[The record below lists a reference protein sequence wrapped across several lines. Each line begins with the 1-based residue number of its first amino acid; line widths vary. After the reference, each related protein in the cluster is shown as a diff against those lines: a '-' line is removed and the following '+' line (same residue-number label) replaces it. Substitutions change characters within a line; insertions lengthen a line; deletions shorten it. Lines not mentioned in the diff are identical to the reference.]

1 MVKIVTKC
9 HKWFPMFRGR
19 SKHNLDNKGRL
30 AIPTRFREALTQ
42 EGDQCLVVTHKDGCL
57 WAFSR
62 DVWQR
67 LEEKAANL
75 PLFDSAGIAFL
86 RYFISG
92 AEECPLKNGRI
103 TIPLYLREVT
113 GLEKEVVVVGQLKR
127 FEIWDKKKWEEE
139 FERVTEV
146 FPEASQALQELR
158 I

>member
-1 MVKIVTKC
+1 
-9 HKWFPMFRGR
+9 MFRGR
-19 SKHNLDNKGRL
+19 SKHNLDAKGRL
-30 AIPTRFREALTQ
+30 AIPTRFRDREVLTQ
-42 EGDQCLVVTHKDGCL
+42 KGDPCLVVTHKDGCL
-57 WAFSR
+57 WAFTR
-62 DVWQR
+62 DDWQA

-75 PLFDSAGIAFL
+75 PVFNDNAIAFL

>member
-1 MVKIVTKC
+1 
-9 HKWFPMFRGR
+9 MFRGR
-19 SKHNLDNKGRL
+19 SKHNLDAKGRL
-30 AIPTRFREALTQ
+30 AIPTRFREFLNQ
-42 EGDQCLVVTHKDGCL
+42 EGDQCLIVTHKDNCL
-57 WAFSR
+57 WAFTR
-62 DVWQR
+62 DVWRR

>member
-1 MVKIVTKC
+1 
-9 HKWFPMFRGR
+9 MFRGR

-30 AIPTRFREALTQ
+30 AVPTRFREFLAQ
-42 EGDQCLVVTHKDGCL
+42 KGDEFLVITHKDDCL
-57 WAFSR
+57 WVFTR
-62 DVWQR
+62 DDWRV

-75 PLFDSAGIAFL
+75 PLFDNAGIAFL

-92 AEECPLKNGRI
+92 AEECMVKNGRI
-103 TIPLYLREVT
+103 TIPLYLREAI

-127 FEIWDKKKWEEE
+127 FEIWDRKKWEEE
-139 FERVTEV
+139 FKRVAEI

>member
-1 MVKIVTKC
+1 
-9 HKWFPMFRGR
+9 MFRGR
-19 SKHNLDNKGRL
+19 SKHNLDAKGRL
-30 AIPTRFREALTQ
+30 AIPTRFREVLNHK
-42 EGDQCLVVTHKDGCL
+42 EDQCLMVTHKDGCL
-57 WAFSR
+57 WAFTK

-92 AEECPLKNGRI
+92 AEECSLKNGRI

-113 GLEKEVVVVGQLKR
+113 GLTKEVVVVGQLKR

-139 FERVTEV
+139 FERVTEI

>member
-1 MVKIVTKC
+1 
-9 HKWFPMFRGR
+9 MFRGR
-19 SKHNLDNKGRL
+19 SKHNLDDKGRL
-30 AIPTRFREALTQ
+30 AIPTRFREVLTQ
-42 EGDQCLVVTHKDGCL
+42 KGDQCLVVTQEGGCL
-57 WAFSR
+57 WAFTR

-67 LEEKAANL
+67 LEEKAADL
-75 PLFDSAGIAFL
+75 PVFDNNAITFL

-92 AEECPLKNGRI
+92 AEKCTVKNGRI

-113 GLEKEVVVVGQLKR
+113 GLKKEVVLVGQLKR
-127 FEIWDKKKWEEE
+127 FEIWDRKKWEEE